1 MTTKFIGMKDFRQNM
16 TKYSELA
23 KKKNIRYIILK
34 KNCPIFE
41 ITPVSEDDLIYMQLK
56 KQIDQAEKEIA
67 EGKYYTM
74 DQIKEMFGL
83 K

>member
-23 KKKNIRYIILK
+23 RKKKIRYIVLK
-34 KNCPIFE
+34 KNTPILE
-41 ITPVSEDDLIYMQLK
+41 VSAISEKDYSYIRLK
-56 KQIDQAEKEIA
+56 KTLEEAETQVERG
-67 EGKYYTM
+67 EFYTA
-74 DQIKEMFGL
+74 DEIKEMFGL